1 MGRKEGNEMSESN
14 RFFGEKRKKNRVK
27 IKVVRMKRNI
37 REKSTNKFGRVFG
50 LKEKYMKINQIINKM

>member
-1 MGRKEGNEMSESN
+1 
-14 RFFGEKRKKNRVK
+14 
-27 IKVVRMKRNI
+27 MKRNI

>member
-27 IKVVRMKRNI
+27 IKVVRMKRNK
-37 REKSTNKFGRVFG
+37 RE
-50 LKEKYMKINQIINKM
+50 EKQQEKT